1 MALELEGQVREERA
15 ASALEPDDTLTDL
28 LGTELKA
35 SDDGASSPDH
45 TPDKPRSAGRAAA
58 SREAG
63 FSRDLI
69 DTYFRQMGGAEPLS
83 REAEI
88 ALAKRIEAARS
99 SVQASLCRVPMLVGR
114 IA

>member
-15 ASALEPDDTLTDL
+15 ASAREPDDALTDL

-35 SDDGASSPDH
+35 SDADASNLDH
-45 TPDKPRSAGRAAA
+45 ASDKSRSAARATAN
-58 SREAG
+58 REAG

-69 DTYFRQMGGAEPLS
+69 DTYLRQMGASEPLS
-83 REAEI
+83 REDEI

-99 SVQASLCRVPMLVGR
+99 SVQASLCRLPMLVER
-114 IA
+114 I